1 MHADAVI
8 DIRCMPKQLGA
19 RDWQKLQAHLLEGNK
34 LHTFSFFGSS
44 LYQFQYI
51 GLFVHACITYKNM
64 SSLSVHA
71 HVHTPQHNKYTHT
84 HNTCVHTTHTRNTHT
99 HTYTHIHTYAH
110 HSFKIVCT
118 VIRSYSSGAQGSGNI
133 DNLKN
138 QVEEVNYPLA
148 I

>member
-1 MHADAVI
+1 MISVKTCRCHQRSCIYIYIWPLMSLMHAMHADTVVN
-8 DIRCMPKQLGA
+8 IRCMPKRLGA
-19 RDWQKLQAHLLEGNK
+19 RDWQKLQTHLLEGNK

-84 HNTCVHTTHTRNTHT
+84 HTHTHTHTQHMRTYTTHTRNTHT
-99 HTYTHIHTYAH
+99 HIHTHTHIRT
-110 HSFKIVCT
+110 SLF
-118 VIRSYSSGAQGSGNI
+118 
-133 DNLKN
+133 
-138 QVEEVNYPLA
+138 
-148 I
+148 